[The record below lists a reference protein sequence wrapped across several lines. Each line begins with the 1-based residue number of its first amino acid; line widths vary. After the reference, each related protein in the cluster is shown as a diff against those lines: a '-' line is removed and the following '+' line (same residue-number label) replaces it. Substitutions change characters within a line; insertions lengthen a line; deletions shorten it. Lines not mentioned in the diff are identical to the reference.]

1 MTTYKDSG
9 VDIDAADDAK
19 RSMRDAVDT
28 GDKRVLNTLGAFA
41 SLVEGKFKGFKQP
54 VLALKTEEPGSK
66 QKLAFEHGY
75 VRSICFDTINHL
87 VNDIAVMG
95 ATPMYVQDLII
106 CGKIEK
112 ETVGKIV
119 EGFAAACKEQGCV
132 LTGGET
138 TEQPGVLEAGTYA
151 LAASIVGVVE
161 KTKII
166 DGSTIEEGD
175 VILALPSNGLHTN
188 GYTLVRSL
196 FDATPDMMQDDVDGE
211 TFLAA
216 VMQPHTCY
224 YQSLKGL
231 FGNTAVHGMAHITGG
246 GMQGNIDRV
255 LPKGLDAKIDLDMIV
270 IPPVFA
276 ALRTAGNVPD
286 IDMLKTFN
294 MGVGLVIIAASASA
308 DAVIAHLKEHN
319 HNAYAIGNIVKGHQK
334 VKFEGELQ
342 WNRD

>member
-19 RSMRDAVDT
+19 RSMRDAIDT
-28 GDKRVLNTLGAFA
+28 GDKRVLNSLGAFA

-54 VLALKTEEPGSK
+54 VLALKTEEPGTK
-66 QKLAFEHGY
+66 QKLAFAHGY

-87 VNDIAVMG
+87 INDIAVMG

-112 ETVGKIV
+112 DVVGKIV

-138 TEQPGVLEAGTYA
+138 TEQPGVLEEGTYA

-161 KTKII
+161 KSKII
-166 DGSTIEEGD
+166 DGSTITEGD
-175 VILALPSNGLHTN
+175 VIIALPSNGLHTN

-196 FDATPDMMQDDVDGE
+196 FDANPDLMEQDIAGE

-224 YQSLKGL
+224 YKALKGIY
-231 FGNTAVHGMAHITGG
+231 GNEGVHGMAHITGG

-255 LPKGLDAKIDLDMIV
+255 LPKGFDAKIDLDMIM
-270 IPPVFA
+270 IPPVFGAIKA
-276 ALRTAGNVPD
+276 AGSVPD
-286 IDMLKTFN
+286 ADMLKTYN
-294 MGVGLVIIAASASA
+294 MGVGLAIIVDAASA
-308 DAVIAHLKEHN
+308 DAIIEHMKEHD
-319 HNAYAIGNIVKGHQK
+319 HDAYAIGKIIKGHQK
-334 VKFEGELQ
+334 VKLEGELQ
-342 WNRD
+342 WNRE